1 MTGLFGTLNT
11 STSGMRAQ
19 QNALQTTSH
28 NLANSNTPGYSRQRV
43 DMVSNMPQ
51 SLAGIGQIGTGVVIG
66 GVIRITDE
74 YVLTQFQNEEASLV
88 RYHQKSEV
96 LGQLEAMFN
105 EPSSTG
111 ISHQMSEFFTSW
123 NDLAAN
129 PESITSKT
137 MVVRQA
143 ETFLDTVNHSL
154 NKMETLSEDTLKQ
167 IDKNVLDFN
176 SAASQ
181 LKGINDQI
189 FNATVKGE
197 TPNDL
202 LDKQDMLIGQM
213 KNIAGVSVTKDKYGR
228 AFVSL
233 EGQDGQNI
241 DIVSENTV
249 NELEMTVE
257 DNEEG
262 KKHQLSVVTEEGA
275 QPVEIKTGAIKGL
288 QEALVIV
295 DQKQEEVSTF
305 IENFTSAVNL
315 IHKGGENGEGLEF
328 FTADENGKISVNEEL
343 IKKPSLINAG
353 KIIDGEAV
361 AGDGTRAKAIFDLQ
375 NTMLDFSSNEWLDK
389 YDDETM
395 KFESN
400 PKGTTI
406 FNHFNEIVTDMGISK
421 QQSDNM
427 LANQLDLTIL
437 LEQRRDSISGVDIN
451 EEIVN
456 MIQFQSA
463 FQANSRVIS
472 TISEMLDT
480 IINRMG
486 V

>member
-1 MTGLFGTLNT
+1 MSGLFGSLNT

-28 NLANSNTPGYSRQRV
+28 NLANANTVGYSRQRV
-43 DMVSNMPQ
+43 NMVSNMPQ
-51 SLAGIGQIGTGVVIG
+51 SLPGIGQMGTGVVIG
-66 GVIRITDE
+66 GVIRITDD
-74 YVLTQFQNEEASLV
+74 YVLTQLQNEEASLE
-88 RYHQKSEV
+88 RYQQKSDV
-96 LGQLEAMFN
+96 LGQLEAIFN

-123 NDLAAN
+123 NNLASN
-129 PESITSKT
+129 PESNTSKT

-143 ETFLDTVNHSL
+143 ETFLDTINYSL
-154 NKMETLSEDTLKQ
+154 NKIGSLSKDTIGQ
-167 IDKNVLDFN
+167 MDKNVLDFN

-181 LKGINDQI
+181 LKSINDQI

-202 LDKQDMLIGQM
+202 LDKQDMLVGQM

-233 EGQDGQNI
+233 EGQDGLI
-241 DIVSENTV
+241 SIVSEDTV
-249 NELEMTVE
+249 NELEMSDSNGKIEFSVVIE
-257 DNEEG
+257 SGNEEA
-262 KKHQLSVVTEEGA
+262 STVNIE
-275 QPVEIKTGAIKGL
+275 TGAIKGL
-288 QEALVIV
+288 QEALVAV
-295 DQKQEEVSTF
+295 DEKKEEVNTF
-305 IENFTSAVNL
+305 ITNLVSAVNT
-315 IHKGGENGEGLEF
+315 IHTDGTNEEENKF
-328 FTADENGKISVNEEL
+328 FTTDDNGKISVNGKL
-343 IKKPSLINAG
+343 IENPSLINAG
-353 KIIDGEAV
+353 KDMGENPV

-375 NTMLDFSSNEWLDK
+375 NTMLDFSNSAWLESYNE
-389 YDDETM
+389 ETM
-395 KFESN
+395 SFESDSS
-400 PKGTTI
+400 GSTI
-406 FNHFNEIVTDMGISK
+406 FNHFNEIVTDMGIIK

-437 LEQRRDSISGVDIN
+437 LEQRRDSISGVDMN

-456 MIQFQSA
+456 MIQYQSA

>member
-1 MTGLFGTLNT
+1 MSGLFGTLNT

-28 NLANSNTPGYSRQRV
+28 NLANANTIGYSRQRIN
-43 DMVSNMPQ
+43 MVSDMPR
-51 SLAGIGQIGTGVVIG
+51 SLPGVGQIGTGVIIG
-66 GVIRITDE
+66 GVIRVTDD
-74 YVLTQFQNEEASLV
+74 YVINQLQNEEASLE
-88 RYHQKSEV
+88 RYQQKSDV
-96 LGQLEAMFN
+96 LGQLEAIFN

-111 ISHQMSEFFTSW
+111 ISQQLSEFFTAW
-123 NDLAAN
+123 NDLSAN
-129 PESITSKT
+129 PESVASKT
-137 MVVRQA
+137 MVVRQS
-143 ETFLDTVNHSL
+143 ETLLDTINHSL
-154 NKMETLSEDTLKQ
+154 NKMENLSKDTFGQ
-167 IDKNVLDFN
+167 IEKNILDFN

-197 TPNDL
+197 MPNDL
-202 LDKQDMLIGQM
+202 LDKQDMLVGQM

-233 EGQDGQNI
+233 EGQDGSI
-241 DIVSENTV
+241 SIVSEDTV
-249 NELEMTVE
+249 NELEMSDSNGKIEFSVVIE
-257 DNEEG
+257 SGNEEA
-262 KKHQLSVVTEEGA
+262 STVNIE
-275 QPVEIKTGAIKGL
+275 TGAIKGL
-288 QEALVIV
+288 QEALVAV
-295 DQKQEEVSTF
+295 DEKKEEVNTF
-305 IENFTSAVNL
+305 ITNLVSAVNT
-315 IHKGGENGEGLEF
+315 IHTDGTNEEENKF
-328 FTADENGKISVNEEL
+328 FTTDDNGKISVNGKL
-343 IKKPSLINAG
+343 IENPSLINAG
-353 KIIDGEAV
+353 KDMGENPV

-375 NTMLDFSSNEWLDK
+375 NTMLDFSNSAWLESYNE
-389 YDDETM
+389 ETM
-395 KFESN
+395 SFESDAS
-400 PKGTTI
+400 GSTI
-406 FNHFNEIVTDMGISK
+406 FNHFNEIVTDMGIIK

-437 LEQRRDSISGVDIN
+437 LEQRRDSISGVDMN

-456 MIQFQSA
+456 MIQYQSA

>member
-1 MTGLFGTLNT
+1 MSGLFGSLNT

-28 NLANSNTPGYSRQRV
+28 NLANANTVGYSRQRV
-43 DMVSNMPQ
+43 NMVSNMPQ
-51 SLAGIGQIGTGVVIG
+51 SLPGIGQMGTGVVIG
-66 GVIRITDE
+66 GVIRITDD
-74 YVLTQFQNEEASLV
+74 YVLTQLQNEEASLE
-88 RYHQKSEV
+88 RYQQKSDV
-96 LGQLEAMFN
+96 LGQLEAIFN

-123 NDLAAN
+123 NDLASN
-129 PESITSKT
+129 PESVTSKT

-154 NKMETLSEDTLKQ
+154 NKMENLSKDTLGQ

-176 SAASQ
+176 STASQ
-181 LKGINDQI
+181 LKEINDQI

-202 LDKQDMLIGQM
+202 LDKQDMLVGQM

-233 EGQDGQNI
+233 EGQDGSI
-241 DIVSENTV
+241 SIVSEDTV
-249 NELEMTVE
+249 NELEMSDSNGKIEFSVVIE
-257 DNEEG
+257 SGNEEA
-262 KKHQLSVVTEEGA
+262 STVNIE
-275 QPVEIKTGAIKGL
+275 TGAIKGL
-288 QEALVIV
+288 QEALVAV
-295 DQKQEEVSTF
+295 DEKKEEVNTF
-305 IENFTSAVNL
+305 ITNLVSAVNT
-315 IHKGGENGEGLEF
+315 IHTDGTNEEENKF
-328 FTADENGKISVNEEL
+328 FTTDDNGKISVNGKL
-343 IKKPSLINAG
+343 IENPSLINAG
-353 KIIDGEAV
+353 KDMGENPV

-375 NTMLDFSSNEWLDK
+375 NTMLDFSNSAWLESYNE
-389 YDDETM
+389 ETM
-395 KFESN
+395 SFESDSS
-400 PKGTTI
+400 GSTI
-406 FNHFNEIVTDMGISK
+406 FNHFNEIVTDMGIIK

-437 LEQRRDSISGVDIN
+437 LEQRRDSISGVDMN

-456 MIQFQSA
+456 MIQYQSA

>member
-249 NELEMTVE
+249 NELEMTIE
-257 DNEEG
+257 DSEEG
-262 KKHQLSVVTEEGA
+262 KEHKLSVVTEEGA

-288 QEALVIV
+288 EEALVIV
-295 DQKQEEVSTF
+295 DQKQEEVSKF

-315 IHKGGENGEGLEF
+315 LHKGGENGEGLEF
-328 FTADENGKISVNEEL
+328 FTTDENGKISVNEEL

-353 KIIDGEAV
+353 KVIDGEAV

-375 NTMLDFSSNEWLDK
+375 NTMLSLDSKDWEYNED
-389 YDDETM
+389 TM
-395 KFESN
+395 SFTSD
-400 PKGTTI
+400 PSGSTI

>member
-1 MTGLFGTLNT
+1 
-11 STSGMRAQ
+11 
-19 QNALQTTSH
+19 
-28 NLANSNTPGYSRQRV
+28 
-43 DMVSNMPQ
+43 
-51 SLAGIGQIGTGVVIG
+51 
-66 GVIRITDE
+66 
-74 YVLTQFQNEEASLV
+74 
-88 RYHQKSEV
+88 
-96 LGQLEAMFN
+96 
-105 EPSSTG
+105 
-111 ISHQMSEFFTSW
+111 
-123 NDLAAN
+123 
-129 PESITSKT
+129 
-137 MVVRQA
+137 
-143 ETFLDTVNHSL
+143 
-154 NKMETLSEDTLKQ
+154 
-167 IDKNVLDFN
+167 
-176 SAASQ
+176 
-181 LKGINDQI
+181 
-189 FNATVKGE
+189 
-197 TPNDL
+197 
-202 LDKQDMLIGQM
+202 
-213 KNIAGVSVTKDKYGR
+213 
-228 AFVSL
+228 
-233 EGQDGQNI
+233 
-241 DIVSENTV
+241 
-249 NELEMTVE
+249 MTVE

-343 IKKPSLINAG
+343 IKKPSLINTG